1 MCMLHFR
8 HSDSSVRYRS
18 RPVKDGP
25 EARMLEMFMSQ
36 YEKRLKGDGG
46 DYAIFYEP
54 QMPTGYPD
62 CVIVKFDASAYD
74 GWSKSAVPL
83 SDVDMRILHVLVL
96 SRGLTAGTLARK
108 SGFGLGVINKALEN
122 LRGRGFVE
130 ARGSRWVAAPRRR
143 CLGIRN
149 ILSIEAKMS
158 DCSGVLDQAVLNKTF
173 ANSSC
178 VLMPTRRP
186 SHETLSVAK
195 DSGLGIYLQPEQGH
209 AEQVL
214 KPDSCGG
221 MRASYAIWRFNE
233 WIGRRLAKNRRNTR

>member
-25 EARMLEMFMSQ
+25 EARMLETFMSQ

-74 GWSKSAVPL
+74 GWSRNAVPL
-83 SDVDMRILHVLVL
+83 SDTDLKILHVLIR

-108 SGFGLGVINKALEN
+108 SGFELDAVNKALSN
-122 LRGRGFVE
+122 LHGRGFVE
-130 ARGSRWVAAPRRR
+130 ARGSRWVAAPRKR
-143 CLGIRN
+143 CSGIRN

-186 SHETLSVAK
+186 SHETLSIAMET
-195 DSGLGIYLQPEQGH
+195 GLGIYLQPEQGH

-214 KPDSCGG
+214 KPCLYGG
-221 MRASYAIWRFNE
+221 LRASYAVWRLNE
-233 WIGRRLAKNRRNTR
+233 WIGRRLAKTRRNTR